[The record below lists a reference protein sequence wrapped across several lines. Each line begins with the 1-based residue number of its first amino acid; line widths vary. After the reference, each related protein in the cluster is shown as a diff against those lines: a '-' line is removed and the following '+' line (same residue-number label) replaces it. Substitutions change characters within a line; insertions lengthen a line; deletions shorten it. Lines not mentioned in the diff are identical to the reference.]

1 MIQSAPHYS
10 IRRGISTVL
19 GVLLMLGILFTTIVP
34 LFIYM
39 NTVDN
44 YYDTTVVNMGIADQ
58 ERSMEDLTAYAFG
71 RDESNN
77 IHVKLVNIGSITVN
91 ISRIWVT
98 SMDLQRTN
106 VFTSQN
112 VSAALNL
119 HDLPLQLNPSNQATI
134 ENLTLTIIVENPDQP
149 ELDVFHIEV
158 TTTRGNV
165 FPSGTNP
172 FNYNGGTWSTGMTWP
187 WLEIIICSDEGQD
200 DFEVDIVGDSNNFTD
215 TIYSWNVLGDF
226 FTIIPVIKTGAYNVT
241 VTKTTQKMHPK
252 PLYSQQGNLLEILIV
267 TEVFPISMV
276 IFIDPD

>member
-10 IRRGISTVL
+10 IRRGVSTVL

-44 YYDTTVVNMGIADQ
+44 YYDTTVFNMGIADQ

-119 HDLPLQLNPSNQATI
+119 HDLPLQLNPSDQATI
-134 ENLTLTIIVENPDQP
+134 ENLTLSIIVENPDQP

-252 PLYSQQGNLLEILIV
+252 LLYSQQGNLLEILIV